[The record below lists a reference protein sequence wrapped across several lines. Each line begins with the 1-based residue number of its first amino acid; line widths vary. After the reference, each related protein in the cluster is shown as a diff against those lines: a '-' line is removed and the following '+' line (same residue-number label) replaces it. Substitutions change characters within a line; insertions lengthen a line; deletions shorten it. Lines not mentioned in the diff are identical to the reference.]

1 MTVISLYED
10 ENEKRQHVAAI
21 QMIIRD
27 ERFSEEEIR
36 PLYEGF
42 LQELQKEATVKN
54 FLTVIV
60 SRKVKD
66 LLHARGQ

>member
-1 MTVISLYED
+1 MTVICLYED

-21 QMIIRD
+21 QIIIRD
-27 ERFSEEEIR
+27 ERSSEEEIR
-36 PLYEGF
+36 LLYEGV
-42 LQELQKEATVKN
+42 LQELKREAKVKN

-66 LLHARGQ
+66 LLHARGR